1 MKLQGHPQS
10 QLQLWIYSA
19 SKFHF
24 VLTANRA
31 SDQLA
36 VRSPNIRCCHY
47 GHLVLHSRRDWK
59 VCQVRGGA
67 GGTQPGSDESPGPR
81 KCGPTPN
88 CHFAELL
95 RSQVQRTYNTVFG
108 HDLPK
113 QFANCI
119 RYHDVRLTHVAP
131 RFHIRVTG
139 HEGTVPAYTVRI
151 ALAVELGARL
161 TLDGLMLQ
169 VVQ

>member
-1 MKLQGHPQS
+1 MGPNPVAMNL
-10 QLQLWIYSA
+10 
-19 SKFHF
+19 
-24 VLTANRA
+24 
-31 SDQLA
+31 LA
-36 VRSPNIRCCHY
+36 
-47 GHLVLHSRRDWK
+47 
-59 VCQVRGGA
+59 
-67 GGTQPGSDESPGPR
+67 PGSAGQP
-81 KCGPTPN
+81 PN

-161 TLDGLMLQ
+161 TLDGLILQ